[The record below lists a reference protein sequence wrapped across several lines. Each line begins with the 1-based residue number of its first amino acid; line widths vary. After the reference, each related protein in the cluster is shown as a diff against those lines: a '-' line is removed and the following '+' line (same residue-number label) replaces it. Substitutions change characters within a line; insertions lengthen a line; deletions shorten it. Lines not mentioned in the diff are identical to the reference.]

1 MSALRELDPASSVLA
16 FFGAELRRLR
26 TAAGTS
32 QEELGQRIS
41 YSGSLVG
48 MVETARRAPGRDL
61 AERCDEAL
69 GTGGVLAR
77 LWPLVSQEALPR
89 WFRPFAEV
97 ERTATSIR
105 SWEPLVVPGLLQT
118 EDYARAL
125 ITAWQPG
132 DGRETVQ
139 QQVTARMERQQL
151 LKGDD
156 PPLLWMIIGE
166 VALRN
171 PVGGPAVL
179 REQLARLLDREAEHP
194 KIIVQVVPLG
204 AGAHPGLEGPL
215 VLITRR
221 GEPDVAYLEVQ
232 GRGQLVESADEVAR
246 YGLLYD
252 VLRAV
257 ALPPDA
263 SREMIA
269 GHAKGD
275 HVERRPRRRP
285 VA

>member
-1 MSALRELDPASSVLA
+1 MSALRDLDPSSSVLA

-26 TAAGTS
+26 AAVGTS
-32 QEELGQRIS
+32 QEELGQQIA

-48 MVETARRAPGRDL
+48 MVETARRAPTRDF
-61 AERCDEAL
+61 AERCDTAL
-69 GTGGVLAR
+69 ATGGVLTR

-105 SWEPLVVPGLLQT
+105 SWEPMVIPGLLQT
-118 EDYARAL
+118 EEYARAL

-151 LKGDD
+151 LARED
-156 PPLLWMIIGE
+156 PPLLWMIISE

-179 REQLARLLDREAEHP
+179 RDQLGQVLDREAEHP
-194 KIIVQVVPLG
+194 KIIVQVVPLD

-215 VLITRR
+215 VLLTLR
-221 GEPDVAYLEVQ
+221 GQPDLAYLEVQ
-232 GRGQLVESADEVAR
+232 GRGQLVENTSEVAR

-252 VLRAV
+252 MLRAV

-263 SREMIA
+263 SRELIV
-269 GHAKGD
+269 GLAKGD
-275 HVERRPRRRP
+275 HC
-285 VA
+285 